1 MTRYLRT
8 CGGREL
14 TVHAPRSGDFDLAAL
29 TAFAA
34 AEPVLGLDVET
45 SALDDHGPRFFAP
58 GFTVRLVQFGS
69 ETEAWVLDMADH
81 GQRDAA
87 AAVLADPARRFVTH
101 TPYDVLAVWSALG
114 IPLGQ
119 RVADTHL
126 LSKLLDPDERA
137 GHGLKEL
144 SARYLDGSL
153 AEAEAALH
161 ARMRAL
167 APARCRAGNAPLR
180 WGWDHLPAD
189 DEAYVVYAGLD
200 AIYARRL
207 LPVLH
212 AACAPFAHLARLD
225 TWLAAQATGITVRG
239 LRLDLDYARRLLA
252 DLEAEHAAA
261 DAQISAALG
270 CPGGSPKFAGWLDAQ
285 ATTAAITGLART
297 PTGRLQVT
305 ADTLTALLDGH
316 GAALPEHA
324 AGLARARLAMSKA
337 SNLIANLR
345 GFLAAA
351 GQDGRVHP
359 QVNTLR
365 AKTAR
370 MSITGPA
377 LQTLKKHDPRLRRC
391 FTADPG
397 HVLISC
403 DFSQVEIRVAAALAK
418 DPTLTQVIV
427 SGADIHDATARLMYG
442 DGFTD
447 EQRTISKRATF
458 GTIYGGGARAL
469 ADQTGVS
476 EDTARQ
482 VIQRWRR
489 TYPRVIGYGRRL
501 ADLAE
506 VITASG
512 RRIPA
517 DPARPYANANYAVQS
532 TARDLLL
539 AAVYLLVTR
548 YQVGGLW
555 LFVHDEIIVQAPE
568 HDAERIRGLLQNAM
582 TSTFRGLPIVADA
595 KILGRSWGQDDTA
608 GPQPPGLGETGEIPR
623 FQPPPDPEPG
633 TVPAAPA
640 VAGSAGCP
648 VGEGCSPGAPCRH
661 PACHACYP
669 ELGLPRWRV
678 LVTGSRAWADEAV
691 ITAALREHWHG
702 GDALLVSGTCPRGAD
717 AIAER
722 VWKSWG
728 GQVERHPADWASGRD
743 AGMRRNAAM
752 VAAGADIC
760 LAFIRD
766 HSPGASHAAALAGR
780 AGIPV
785 HRYTHPQEDT
795 MTRPS
800 PAADPKA
807 AALLTAAQWCAGRG
821 WHVFPLRPGDKR
833 PAFPDH
839 KAEDCTGTD
848 LRCRG
853 GHQGWEPRAT
863 THPGRIGRAW
873 ATVPYNIGVA
883 CGPSGL
889 LVIDLDKPKPG
900 EVPPP
905 QWALPGVADGADV
918 LAVLCERHGQ
928 PLPFET
934 FMVRTRRGGLHL
946 YFTAPPGVGLGNTSG
961 RNERGLGWLIDT
973 RGHGGLVVAPGSFV
987 DLPDGAG
994 RYEVVYDR
1002 PPAPLPQW
1010 LAALLTAPHDENAL
1024 TECRSAVPGQVRD
1037 LGHWTAT
1044 ALSREIERV
1053 RAAAEGGRNHA
1064 LNKAAFH
1071 LGQIVAAGALP
1082 EDLARTELYDAASVH
1097 FGVGTPPFTANSA
1110 RDVISAGIAAGK
1122 RRPRPLANLGT
1133 AA

>member
-1 MTRYLRT
+1 MNPATRYRRT
-8 CGGREL
+8 AAGHQM
-14 TVHAPRSGDFDLAAL
+14 TVHAPHCGELDPGALAG
-29 TAFAA
+29 FAA

-58 GFTVRLVQFGS
+58 AFTVRLVQFGS
-69 ETEAWVLDMADH
+69 EREAWVLDMADP

-101 TPYDVLAVWSALG
+101 TPFDVLAVWAVFG
-114 IPLGQ
+114 VPLGQ
-119 RVADTHL
+119 RVVDTHL

-144 SARYLDGSL
+144 SARHLDGGL
-153 AEAEAALH
+153 TDAESALH
-161 ARMRAL
+161 ARMREL
-167 APARCRAGNAPLR
+167 APAGHRAGNGWLR
-180 WGWDHLPAD
+180 WGWNHLPAD

-200 AIYARRL
+200 AIYTRRL
-207 LPVLH
+207 LPILLT
-212 AACAPFAHLARLD
+212 ACGPFAHLARLD

-239 LRLDLDYARRLLA
+239 LRLDQDYARGLLA

-261 DAQISAALG
+261 DAQITAALG
-270 CPGGSPKFAGWLDAQ
+270 CPGGSPKFADWLDGQ
-285 ATTAAITGLART
+285 ATVAGITGLPRT

-305 ADTLTALLDGH
+305 ADTLATLLDGH
-316 GAALPEHA
+316 AAALPAGA
-324 AGLARARLAMSKA
+324 AELARARLAMSKA

-345 GFLAAA
+345 AFLAAVDEA
-351 GQDGRVHP
+351 GRVHP

-370 MSITGPA
+370 MSITNPA

-403 DFSQVEIRVAAALAK
+403 DFSQVEVRVAAALAG
-418 DPTLTQVIV
+418 DSVLRQVIL

-442 DGFTD
+442 EGFTD

-469 ADQTGVS
+469 ASQTGVP

-482 VIQRWRR
+482 VIQRWRK

-501 ADLAE
+501 AELAE
-506 VITASG
+506 VVTASG

-539 AAVYLLVTR
+539 AAVYTLITR

-568 HDAERIRGLLQNAM
+568 HDAERIRGLLERAM
-582 TSTFRGLPIVADA
+582 TSTFRGLPILADA
-595 KILGRSWGQDDTA
+595 KILGPSWGQHNSAPAARAALDPAEPSAVHPDSQEVTMS
-608 GPQPPGLGETGEIPR
+608 PQP
-623 FQPPPDPEPG
+623 
-633 TVPAAPA
+633 
-640 VAGSAGCP
+640 
-648 VGEGCSPGAPCRH
+648 
-661 PACHACYP
+661 
-669 ELGLPRWRV
+669 
-678 LVTGSRAWADEAV
+678 
-691 ITAALREHWHG
+691 
-702 GDALLVSGTCPRGAD
+702 
-717 AIAER
+717 
-722 VWKSWG
+722 
-728 GQVERHPADWASGRD
+728 
-743 AGMRRNAAM
+743 
-752 VAAGADIC
+752 
-760 LAFIRD
+760 
-766 HSPGASHAAALAGR
+766 HAADR
-780 AGIPV
+780 
-785 HRYTHPQEDT
+785 T
-795 MTRPS
+795 
-800 PAADPKA
+800 A
-807 AALLTAAQWCAGRG
+807 AALLNAARWCAGRD

-839 KAEDCTGTD
+839 KAEECTGTD

-853 GHQGWEPRAT
+853 EHQGWEPRAT
-863 THPGRIGRAW
+863 TDPGRIGRGW
-873 ATVPYNIGVA
+873 ARTPYNIGIA

-889 LVIDLDKPKPG
+889 LVIDLDTPKPG

-905 QWALPGVADGADV
+905 QWADEPGTTDGADV
-918 LAVLCERHGQ
+918 LAALCERHGQ
-928 PLPFET
+928 PFPAQT

-946 YFTAPPGVGLGNTSG
+946 YFTAPPGVRLGNTTG

-973 RGHGGLVVAPGSFV
+973 RGHGGYVVAPGSFV
-987 DLPDGAG
+987 DLPDGTG
-994 RYEVVYDR
+994 RYEVIYDR
-1002 PPAPLPQW
+1002 PPAPLPDW
-1010 LAALLTAPHDENAL
+1010 LAALLTALRGENPP
-1024 TECRSAVPGQVRD
+1024 TECRSVVAGQVRD
-1037 LGHWTAT
+1037 LGTWAAT
-1044 ALSREIERV
+1044 ALSRESERV

-1071 LGQIVAAGALP
+1071 LGQLIAAGVLP
-1082 EDLARTELYDAASVH
+1082 EDLARAELYDAASVH
-1097 FGVGTPPFTANSA
+1097 FGVGTPPFTADYA

-1122 RRPRPLANLGT
+1122 RKPRPLATLG
-1133 AA
+1133 AAA

>member
-1 MTRYLRT
+1 MTTYLRT
-8 CGGREL
+8 AAGHEM
-14 TVHAPRSGDFDLAAL
+14 TVHAPCHGEFDRAAL
-29 TAFAA
+29 GAFAA

-58 GFTVRLVQFGS
+58 GFTVRLVQFGT
-69 ETEAWVLDMADH
+69 EREAWVLDMADP

-87 AAVLADPARRFVTH
+87 AVVLADPARRLVTH
-101 TPYDVLAVWSALG
+101 TPFDVLAVWSALG

-144 SARYLDGSL
+144 AARHLDGGL
-153 AEAEAALH
+153 ADAETALH
-161 ARMRAL
+161 VRMREL
-167 APARCRAGNAPLR
+167 APAGHRAGNGWLR
-180 WGWDHLPAD
+180 WGWNYLPAD

-207 LPVLH
+207 LPVLL
-212 AACAPFAHLARLD
+212 AACGPFAHLARLD

-239 LRLDLDYARRLLA
+239 LRLDTGYARGLLA
-252 DLEAEHAAA
+252 DLQAEHDAA
-261 DAQISAALG
+261 DAAITAALG
-270 CPGGSPKFAGWLDAQ
+270 CPARSPRFAEWLD
-285 ATTAAITGLART
+285 TIAAAAGITGFPRT
-297 PTGRLQVT
+297 PTGRLQIT
-305 ADTLTALLDGH
+305 ADNLAELAADAAAM
-316 GAALPEHA
+316 AALPAGA
-324 AGLARARLAMSKA
+324 ANLITARLAVSKA

-351 GQDGRVHP
+351 DPGGRVHP

-403 DFSQVEIRVAAALAK
+403 DFSQVEIRVAAALAA
-418 DPTLTQVIV
+418 DPVLRQVIM

-469 ADQTGVS
+469 AAQTGVT

-489 TYPRVIGYGRRL
+489 TYPRVIAYGRRL

-517 DPARPYANANYAVQS
+517 DPGRPYANANYAVQS

-539 AAVYLLVTR
+539 AAVYTLVTR
-548 YQVGGLW
+548 HQVGGLW

-568 HDAERIRGLLQNAM
+568 HDAERIRSLLQQAM

-595 KILGRSWGQDDTA
+595 KILGPAWGQH
-608 GPQPPGLGETGEIPR
+608 E
-623 FQPPPDPEPG
+623 
-633 TVPAAPA
+633 PAAPA
-640 VAGSAGCP
+640 PPKSAVRP
-648 VGEGCSPGAPCRH
+648 DSQE
-661 PACHACYP
+661 
-669 ELGLPRWRV
+669 
-678 LVTGSRAWADEAV
+678 VTM
-691 ITAALREHWHG
+691 
-702 GDALLVSGTCPRGAD
+702 P
-717 AIAER
+717 
-722 VWKSWG
+722 
-728 GQVERHPADWASGRD
+728 
-743 AGMRRNAAM
+743 
-752 VAAGADIC
+752 
-760 LAFIRD
+760 
-766 HSPGASHAAALAGR
+766 
-780 AGIPV
+780 
-785 HRYTHPQEDT
+785 PQ
-795 MTRPS
+795 
-800 PAADPKA
+800 PAASRQA
-807 AALLTAAQWCAGRG
+807 AALLNAAQWCAGRN

-848 LRCRG
+848 LRCRS

-863 THPGRIGRAW
+863 TDRDRIGRAW
-873 ATVPYNIGVA
+873 ARTPYNIGVA

-889 LVIDLDKPKPG
+889 LVIDLDTPKPG
-900 EVPPP
+900 EAPPP
-905 QWALPGVADGADV
+905 QWALPGVHDGQDV

-928 PLPFET
+928 PFPWET
-934 FMVRTRRGGLHL
+934 FLVQTRRGGLHL
-946 YFTAPPGVGLGNTSG
+946 YFTTPPGVRLGNTNG
-961 RNERGLGWLIDT
+961 RHERGLGWLIDT
-973 RGHGGLVVAPGSFV
+973 RGCGGYVVAPGSFV
-987 DLPDGAG
+987 NLPDGAG

-1010 LAALLTAPHDENAL
+1010 LTVLLTAPRAGNPPA
-1024 TECRSAVPGQVRD
+1024 ECRSAPLGQLRD
-1037 LGHWTAT
+1037 LDNYRAT
-1044 ALSREIERV
+1044 ALSQEIERV

-1071 LGQIVAAGALP
+1071 LGQLIAAGVLP
-1082 EDLARTELYDAASVH
+1082 EDLARAELYDAASVH
-1097 FGVGTPPFTANSA
+1097 VGIGTPPFTAEYA
-1110 RDVISAGIAAGK
+1110 RDVIAAGITAGK
-1122 RRPRPLANLGT
+1122 RKPRPLGTLG
-1133 AA
+1133 AAA

>member
-1 MTRYLRT
+1 MTDYLRT
-8 CGGREL
+8 CDGHEM
-14 TVHAPRSGDFDLAAL
+14 TVHAPRIGELDPAAL
-29 TAFAA
+29 AAFAA

-45 SALDDHGPRFFAP
+45 SAVDDRGPRFFAP
-58 GFTVRLVQFGS
+58 AFTLRLVQFGS
-69 ETEAWVLDMADH
+69 EREAWVLDMADPP
-81 GQRDAA
+81 QRDAA

-101 TPYDVLAVWSALG
+101 TPFDVLAVWSALG

-144 SARYLDGSL
+144 SARHLDGGL
-153 AEAEAALH
+153 TEAESALH

-167 APARCRAGNAPLR
+167 APAGHRAGNGWLR
-180 WGWDHLPAD
+180 WGWNHLPAD

-207 LPVLH
+207 LPILLK
-212 AACAPFAHLARLD
+212 ACGPFAHLARLD

-239 LRLDLDYARRLLA
+239 LRLDLDYARDLLA
-252 DLEAEHAAA
+252 DLQAEHDAA
-261 DAQISAALG
+261 DTQISAALG
-270 CPGGSPKFAGWLDAQ
+270 CPGNSPKFAGWLDGQ
-285 ATTAAITGLART
+285 AAAAGITGLPRT

-316 GAALPEHA
+316 EAALPGQA
-324 AGLARARLAMSKA
+324 AELARARLAMSRA

-351 GQDGRVHP
+351 DPDGRVHP

-370 MSITGPA
+370 MSITNPA

-391 FTADPG
+391 FAADPG

-418 DPTLTQVIV
+418 DPTLTQVIL
-427 SGADIHDATARLMYG
+427 SGTDIHDATARLMYG
-442 DGFTD
+442 EGFTD

-501 ADLAE
+501 AELAE

-539 AAVYLLVTR
+539 AAVYTLVTR
-548 YQVGGLW
+548 HQVGGLW

-568 HDAERIRGLLQNAM
+568 HDAERIRGLLQHAM
-582 TSTFRGLPIVADA
+582 TSTFRGLPIVAEA
-595 KILGRSWGQDDTA
+595 KILGPAWGQHDPA
-608 GPQPPGLGETGEIPR
+608 PAASPSAAIPQEVTMLS
-623 FQPPPDPEPG
+623 QPPDPG
-633 TVPAAPA
+633 PA
-640 VAGSAGCP
+640 
-648 VGEGCSPGAPCRH
+648 
-661 PACHACYP
+661 
-669 ELGLPRWRV
+669 
-678 LVTGSRAWADEAV
+678 
-691 ITAALREHWHG
+691 
-702 GDALLVSGTCPRGAD
+702 
-717 AIAER
+717 
-722 VWKSWG
+722 
-728 GQVERHPADWASGRD
+728 
-743 AGMRRNAAM
+743 
-752 VAAGADIC
+752 
-760 LAFIRD
+760 
-766 HSPGASHAAALAGR
+766 
-780 AGIPV
+780 
-785 HRYTHPQEDT
+785 
-795 MTRPS
+795 
-800 PAADPKA
+800 A

-848 LRCRG
+848 PRCRG

-863 THPGRIGRAW
+863 TDPGRIARAW
-873 ATVPYNIGVA
+873 ARTPYNIGIA
-883 CGPSGL
+883 AGPSGL
-889 LVIDLDKPKPG
+889 LVIDLDVPKPG

-905 QWALPGVADGADV
+905 QWALAGITDGADV
-918 LAVLCERHGQ
+918 LAALCERHGQ

-934 FMVRTRRGGLHL
+934 FMARTRRGGLHL
-946 YFTAPPGVGLGNTSG
+946 YFTAPPGARLGNTSG
-961 RNERGLGWLIDT
+961 RSPRGLGWLIDT
-973 RGHGGLVVAPGSFV
+973 RGHGGYVVAPGSFA

-994 RYEVVYDR
+994 RYEVIYDR
-1002 PPAPLPQW
+1002 PPAPLPEW
-1010 LAALLTAPHDENAL
+1010 LAALLDTASPA
-1024 TECRSAVPGQVRD
+1024 TPRVECPRPAAGITAVPSYAD
-1037 LGHWTAT
+1037 AALGG
-1044 ALSREIERV
+1044 EVKRV
-1053 RAAAEGGRNHA
+1053 LASPDGGHNWA
-1064 LNKAAFH
+1064 LNKAAFN
-1071 LGQIVAAGALP
+1071 LG
-1082 EDLARTELYDAASVH
+1082 R
-1097 FGVGTPPFTANSA
+1097 
-1110 RDVISAGIAAGK
+1110 RIAAGIVD
-1122 RRPRPLANLGT
+1122 RDLAET
-1133 AA
+1133 ALQAAGQAVYTSETPGRITAIIRAGIDAGVRKATGAAA